1 MAEYFCIQCITLIQ
15 VKNLTI
21 GEATMQVLDYLNV
34 ALFTGPEAGDFLQSQ
49 LSADIVALEPGMAT
63 FACYCSVRGQVLGL
77 LLVSRSE
84 DGFQVIGSRYL
95 LPSILKRLQ
104 MFVFRARV
112 EFSLDDE
119 TCVYGVLPE
128 DKELAGNII
137 RPEGIDLAYLLAK
150 PGVPPVVGKQ
160 SFPEIEIQHQVVW
173 LNNETT
179 EKFIPQMLGFDQ
191 IGAVSYTKGC
201 YPGQEIVARARYLG
215 KVKRKP
221 VIVSIEE
228 NLLIP
233 AAERVTLRK
242 DSQWLNGTVVDS
254 AAGAGGGTHL
264 FIVAPAEPESVV
276 AEIKYQDHAY
286 RCATTWQTQPGSA
299 SPVSAGS
306 YMPSPSL
313 FSSSVPSQ

>member
-1 MAEYFCIQCITLIQ
+1 
-15 VKNLTI
+15 
-21 GEATMQVLDYLNV
+21 MQVLDYLNV
-34 ALFTGPEAGDFLQSQ
+34 AWFTGPEAGDFLQSQ
-49 LSADIVALEPGMAT
+49 LSADIGALEPGMAT

-84 DGFQVIGSRYL
+84 EGFQVIGSSEL
-95 LPSILKRLQ
+95 LPSILKRLR

-119 TCVYGVLPE
+119 TCVYGVFPE
-128 DKELAGNII
+128 DKELPQKMI
-137 RPEGIDLAYLLAK
+137 RPTGSELTYLLAK
-150 PGVPPVVGKQ
+150 PGLPSVVEKQ
-160 SFPEIEIQHQVVW
+160 YFQEIEIRNQVVW

-201 YPGQEIVARARYLG
+201 FPGQEIVARARYLG

-221 VIVSIEE
+221 VIVSLEE

-242 DSQWLNGTVVDS
+242 ESEWLNGTVIDS
-254 AAGAGGGTHL
+254 AAGAAGGTQL
-264 FIVAPAEPESVV
+264 FIVAPAEPDSAV
-276 AEIKYQDHAY
+276 AEIKYQDQAY
-286 RCATTWQTQPGSA
+286 RCATT
-299 SPVSAGS
+299 
-306 YMPSPSL
+306 
-313 FSSSVPSQ
+313 